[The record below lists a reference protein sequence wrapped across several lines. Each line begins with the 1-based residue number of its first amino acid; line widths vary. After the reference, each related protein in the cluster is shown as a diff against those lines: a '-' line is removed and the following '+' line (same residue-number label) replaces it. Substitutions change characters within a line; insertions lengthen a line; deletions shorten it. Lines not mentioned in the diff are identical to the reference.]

1 MLSETDITLLVAA
14 QSLEL
19 AAQDIYEVVVSQ
31 KSKSDD
37 EQALLVLIRSH
48 HAAYGQTLNGVL
60 SKRAATRRNE
70 EAYTKFFAMLADKS
84 KLWSTLLELEN
95 TAVATH
101 TAIIERLSS
110 AKNAALLAS
119 ITTVEARH
127 AAMLA
132 TLISTD
138 LDLALE
144 NPAQALVTQ

>member
-1 MLSETDITLLVAA
+1 MLSDADINLLVAA
-14 QSLEL
+14 QALEL
-19 AAQDIYEVVVSQ
+19 AARDIYAVVVSQ

-37 EQALLVLIRSH
+37 EQALLALIHSH
-48 HAAYGQTLNGVL
+48 HATYEQTLNGVL
-60 SKRAATRRNE
+60 SKRAATQRNN
-70 EAYTKFFAMLADKS
+70 EAYAKFFAMLADTS
-84 KLWSTLLELEN
+84 KLWATLLELEN
-95 TAVATH
+95 TAIATH
-101 TAIIERLSS
+101 TAIIERLTS

-132 TLISTD
+132 TRISTD

>member
-19 AAQDIYEVVVSQ
+19 AAQDIYEVVVSK

-37 EQALLVLIRSH
+37 EQALLVLMHSH

-70 EAYTKFFAMLADKS
+70 EAYTKFFVMLSDTS
-84 KLWSTLLELEN
+84 KMWSTLLELEN
-95 TAVATH
+95 TAIATH
-101 TAIIERLSS
+101 TAIIESLSS